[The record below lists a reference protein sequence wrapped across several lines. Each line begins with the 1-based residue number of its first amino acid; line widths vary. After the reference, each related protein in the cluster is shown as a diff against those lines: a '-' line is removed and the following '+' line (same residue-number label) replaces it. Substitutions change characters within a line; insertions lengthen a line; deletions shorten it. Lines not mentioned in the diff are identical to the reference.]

1 MTAAHAGGHVDSDG
15 LREENT
21 KCLPGSRAA
30 TINVLGFLNS
40 LPRMLL
46 QTSCGLQRFLLTTV
60 QRPHGILPPTSKPGH
75 VWPCPMP
82 YPEVFTKGAAAR
94 LPDVH
99 FKRLVNLQ
107 VMTLSWYHLG
117 CPSVAPQ
124 CLVLGARL
132 SAKQWTVIRNLEFL
146 ARDRNFTEF
155 VSAADM
161 GRSAS
166 KVEDLQDCMD
176 VLGRA
181 AAQLH
186 DFDGCYAP
194 LKPSKESVFDE
205 DSLSAGTVVGR
216 VQHDPVVTA
225 KPIEADRLVFPGP
238 PSFDPRPFM
247 DADTV
252 QRYDFPLQTSLVHEG
267 DLEEPPQVTIRA
279 TRENKLKLYK
289 KLYETGRLQPLKA
302 DTFFAKYPSGL
313 FAVGKDQHRDRM
325 ILDGRPANVADRP
338 QRKWARALASG
349 STLSQLHLLPEYDL
363 CVSGEDLKDY
373 FYQFKVGSE
382 RVRRNVLCGPVD
394 LCDAHAV
401 FGDSF
406 EWSEDPIYVGLSTL
420 AMGDVNAVEF
430 AQSSHLGLCFHFGV
444 ANPDEVLTLQ
454 GAIPRGLLQV
464 GIIVDD
470 LIILEQVLKSMRV
483 KPDAPVTT
491 ADERIDRALHAYR
504 SVGLEHNPKKEF
516 RNETLARFW
525 GLEVDGQ
532 KGLLRSSSLRLWPLC
547 LITMRVVRLG
557 LATVGLLESLAGSW
571 VSIFSIRRKLFCIL
585 DLVFEPLGIPDQKK
599 VIRLSPGLVSELCSL
614 VIMGTLAVVNLRA
627 DFMDKVMATDAS
639 EKWMAGVSAYCPRNI
654 VKEVSRYSLRKAVW
668 TKLLT
673 PLRARDRSLG
683 ILSPEDELPD
693 DHYETHPLWVLLARC
708 LQYGNSWREQV
719 RRHTHI
725 NILELRAHLRQVRRL
740 STSTS
745 SVRALHG
752 LDSQVSLGCLIKG
765 RSSSSSLNSEMQK
778 SMCFSVGS
786 DLYDNYMYFPSADNP
801 SDGPSRESDV
811 PAPTMPLPPWWHDL
825 SEGDSQSF
833 DSWMAAFDMDIFLGG
848 VDFSELCHAK
858 DVDICTG
865 AFMKRKDFLK
875 KLASHRAP
883 GAALDRPKKSGN
895 CSHSS
900 SASQGRKV
908 RAGHGSVLPPEACDL
923 LLSFDDK
930 QFFFEGDFLMLDR
943 PGGLDLF
950 SGRCGVAREM
960 VRQGAPWVLTFDW
973 NRSSAEDLLNPD
985 LRDKLVT
992 LLKLQAF
999 KTFGAAPICSSF
1011 SVAVTP
1017 AVRSTQY
1024 PRGLPGMRATMRQ
1037 KVREGNSHSDWLIEL
1052 VELCDAMGVIWW
1064 VENPDSSFWW
1074 RQKRWRK
1081 YRDSRSRCLFRFCM
1095 CRFGTAWRKATRIAT
1110 NSVLAGV
1117 KMWCSCLGSHVQLR
1131 GDCAARGKPWTLI
1144 AQPYPRGLCR
1154 LIAAALCEGAGW
1166 ATGAKLDIAKCARCG
1181 SMRIGEASNP
1191 GPRRPRGRQSFSLE
1205 SVPTV
1210 SATTLALE
1218 ARLLRQFFVWFSLR
1232 APDLDPSA
1240 LFHQVPIFLPQ
1251 CLRAY
1256 GDCLFQEGGS
1266 LFNLRHVLIAAQRW
1280 CPGAK
1285 PYMQIAWEIV
1295 ERWELQCPVTHRVP
1309 VPEILV
1315 KALCSLAWHRRWYTW
1330 VGITILAFYGAGR
1343 LGEVILCKRQDL
1355 VLPGEMC
1362 TEVDVA
1368 FLRLLRFK
1376 SLLRQPARVQHM
1388 KVSDPYAVVLLG
1400 MIFGRLQPDEM
1411 LFPASHH
1418 QYRKRWDLLLDDFG
1432 IPKSAGI
1439 TPGGLRGGSAVF
1451 HYHTGKPIADILW
1464 MMRLRSQTTLESYLQ
1479 EVAAL
1484 NVLSSLSMSSK
1495 CSIKVFATT
1504 LPLLTSTSSSGS

>member
-1 MTAAHAGGHVDSDG
+1 
-15 LREENT
+15 
-21 KCLPGSRAA
+21 
-30 TINVLGFLNS
+30 
-40 LPRMLL
+40 
-46 QTSCGLQRFLLTTV
+46 
-60 QRPHGILPPTSKPGH
+60 
-75 VWPCPMP
+75 MP

-252 QRYDFPLQTSLVHEG
+252 QRYDFPLQTSLIHEG

-599 VIRLSPGLVSELCSL
+599 VIRLSPELVSELCSL

-848 VDFSELCHAK
+848 VDFSELCHGK

-992 LLKLQAF
+992 LFKLQAF

-1064 VENPDSSFWW
+1064 VENPGRVGARCESCAQDYYPPGECS
-1074 RQKRWRK
+1074 RRC
-1081 YRDSRSRCLFRFCM
+1081 SRSNCIQGSCNQEGFC
-1095 CRFGTAWRKATRIAT
+1095 
-1110 NSVLAGV
+1110 
-1117 KMWCSCLGSHVQLR
+1117 
-1131 GDCAARGKPWTLI
+1131 D
-1144 AQPYPRGLCR
+1144 CR
-1154 LIAAALCEGAGW
+1154 LNWFGPTCSVTAQKAVTTAEKAM
-1166 ATGAKLDIAKCARCG
+1166 AHAFAKRA
-1181 SMRIGEASNP
+1181 MTV
-1191 GPRRPRGRQSFSLE
+1191 RPAPTRQSSTPQSGVCVKGRRAQGFASSPRAENAEML
-1205 SVPTV
+1205 
-1210 SATTLALE
+1210 LALWGHSKLQDSGMLQVTRLVRCYNTGSGALLEDSQCAGEKPLERE
-1218 ARLLRQFFVWFSLR
+1218 A
-1232 APDLDPSA
+1232 
-1240 LFHQVPIFLPQ
+1240 
-1251 CLRAY
+1251 C
-1256 GDCLFQEGGS
+1256 
-1266 LFNLRHVLIAAQRW
+1266 
-1280 CPGAK
+1280 
-1285 PYMQIAWEIV
+1285 
-1295 ERWELQCPVTHRVP
+1295 VT
-1309 VPEILV
+1309 
-1315 KALCSLAWHRRWYTW
+1315 ALCS
-1330 VGITILAFYGAGR
+1330 
-1343 LGEVILCKRQDL
+1343 
-1355 VLPGEMC
+1355 C
-1362 TEVDVA
+1362 TEPP
-1368 FLRLLRFK
+1368 RINYSNYEETLLRCPYLQNGK
-1376 SLLRQPARVQHM
+1376 EC
-1388 KVSDPYAVVLLG
+1388 YAVCDTGYARTGVYKCESSRYVQWPICLPIGEIAQDGSNGGIDLALVVNVSSWYASIQASLKQVLADSVVPSG
-1400 MIFGRLQPDEM
+1400 
-1411 LFPASHH
+1411 
-1418 QYRKRWDLLLDDFG
+1418 
-1432 IPKSAGI
+1432 
-1439 TPGGLRGGSAVF
+1439 
-1451 HYHTGKPIADILW
+1451 TGETAI
-1464 MMRLRSQTTLESYLQ
+1464 
-1479 EVAAL
+1479 V
-1484 NVLSSLSMSSK
+1484 
-1495 CSIKVFATT
+1495 
-1504 LPLLTSTSSSGS
+1504 